1 MRHANTQS
9 GIPYTRQHQ
18 HLQASGDARR
28 VSGVRVVVC
37 VARSMLRCEEV
48 LCCGCR
54 LMWMPSE
61 LEDDSPLQ
69 PPARAT
75 RSRAGGPCPPVLRP
89 GAPPYPRSTSV
100 SSNGPSP
107 APFHLP
113 KLIRSSIAV
122 YCILSSGVT
131 EVWILYIYK
140 SKWCKYS
147 SIAGGAACPQPT
159 YCVNQSVVKSKKV
172 KVAVY
177 HMTAT
182 VVQKI
187 SSVRYKLMA
196 RGSNIRY
203 GECHFNQSD
212 IRQ

>member
-1 MRHANTQS
+1 MRQEEANRYSKLAVEHRVRRATSMRHANTQS
-9 GIPYTRQHQ
+9 GILYTRQHQ

-28 VSGVRVVVC
+28 VSGVRAAVC
-37 VARSMLRCEEV
+37 VARSRLRCEEV

-89 GAPPYPRSTSV
+89 GAPPYASSTSV

-122 YCILSSGVT
+122 YCCIVSSGVT
-131 EVWILYIYK
+131 YRIEVRILFIYK
-140 SKWCKYS
+140 SEWAVLECRWFGLPANYVLCKS
-147 SIAGGAACPQPT
+147 ERRQKQ
-159 YCVNQSVVKSKKV
+159 QS
-172 KVAVY
+172 
-177 HMTAT
+177 MGC
-182 VVQKI
+182 
-187 SSVRYKLMA
+187 SVSY
-196 RGSNIRY
+196 
-203 GECHFNQSD
+203 ESD
-212 IRQ
+212 SCAEN

>member
-9 GIPYTRQHQ
+9 GILSTRQHQ

-28 VSGVRVVVC
+28 VSGVRAAVC
-37 VARSMLRCEEV
+37 LARSRLRCEEV

-75 RSRAGGPCPPVLRP
+75 RFRAGGPRPPVLRP
-89 GAPPYPRSTSV
+89 GAPPYASSTSV

-122 YCILSSGVT
+122 YCIVSSGVT
-131 EVWILYIYK
+131 YRSSDFVYLQKRMVLECRWCGLPAIYVLCK
-140 SKWCKYS
+140 SECRQK
-147 SIAGGAACPQPT
+147 Q
-159 YCVNQSVVKSKKV
+159 QS
-172 KVAVY
+172 
-177 HMTAT
+177 MGC
-182 VVQKI
+182 
-187 SSVRYKLMA
+187 SVSY
-196 RGSNIRY
+196 
-203 GECHFNQSD
+203 ESD
-212 IRQ
+212 SYAEN